1 MDKIKIIV
9 ILFLCMTACQ
19 KEETFDVK
27 RVNIVSNNSLIHSF
41 DFRKQILTSKFKNK
55 RSAIAI
61 KLTNKDI
68 KFIEKLIID
77 DEIYKFRGK
86 VFSHDSDYI
95 PGAPASFYKV
105 YIDNKLVSELLI
117 DVDYVNDGSFEETPD
132 FEKLNHFRNNFSATL
147 KKHKNFNDK
156 IKEYSIYYKNDFLKS
171 IKK

>member
-1 MDKIKIIV
+1 MDKIKIIT
-9 ILFLCMTACQ
+9 ILFLCLTACQ
-19 KEETFDVK
+19 KEETFDAK

-61 KLTNKDI
+61 RLTNKDI

-86 VFSHDSDYI
+86 VLSSGAEYI
-95 PGAPASFYKV
+95 PAAPTSIYKI
-105 YIDNKLVSELLI
+105 YIDNKLVSELYI
-117 DVDYVNDGSFEETPD
+117 RAYIGDDGPFETPD

-147 KKHKNFNDK
+147 KKHKKFNDK
-156 IKEYSIYYKNDFLKS
+156 IKEYSLYQKNDFIKS
-171 IKK
+171 MGK

>member
-1 MDKIKIIV
+1 MDKIKIIA
-9 ILFLCMTACQ
+9 ILLFCLTACQ
-19 KEETFDVK
+19 KEETFDAK
-27 RVNIVSNNSLIHSF
+27 RVNVIDVDYVHTF
-41 DFRKQILTSKFKNK
+41 DFRKQILTSKFKDK

-61 KLTNKDI
+61 KLTEKDI

-105 YIDNKLVSELLI
+105 YIDNKLVSELRI